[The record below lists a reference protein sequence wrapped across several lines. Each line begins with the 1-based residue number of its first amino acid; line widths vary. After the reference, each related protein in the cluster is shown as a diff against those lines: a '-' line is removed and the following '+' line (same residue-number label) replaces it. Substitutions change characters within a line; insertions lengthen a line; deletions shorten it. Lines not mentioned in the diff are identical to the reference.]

1 MVNRLLGKKVI
12 GVKQSLKSMKNGLGE
27 TLYIAK
33 DADSKL
39 IEPLIECADQ
49 FSITIQ
55 HVNTMKE
62 LGKMC
67 GLQIE
72 SAAALKLKEK

>member
-1 MVNRLLGKKVI
+1 MINRLQGNKVI

-33 DADSKL
+33 DANNSL
-39 IEPLIECADQ
+39 TQPLIEYAHN
-49 FSITIQ
+49 ININIQ
-55 HVNTMKE
+55 HVDTMKE

-72 SAAALKLKEK
+72 SAAALKLKDK